1 MLPSSTPP
9 SEPYVECARRLRQ
22 LHALIR
28 SGDGDSAEADELRDE
43 MDLLW
48 NRMPSEEREWT
59 GKLSADLHLLGEG
72 SRLREDRPTDA
83 GIRRALLAAGR
94 GEDWEGL
101 RSLLDSS
108 VNEIDGGDSILFIAI
123 YWAGLGDLPSSL
135 VFLEAFAARLTWEK
149 IDVEAKQASLEELVS
164 NLGRDASDGRAQ
176 VASVRELG
184 LRALQAIN
192 HVHREA
198 MLLCSMVEAA
208 LSREGCG
215 RPRGEE
221 WSPIKDQFFVVE
233 ACKPAT
239 PVLAA

>member
-1 MLPSSTPP
+1 
-9 SEPYVECARRLRQ
+9 
-22 LHALIR
+22 
-28 SGDGDSAEADELRDE
+28 
-43 MDLLW
+43 
-48 NRMPSEEREWT
+48 MPSEEREWT

-149 IDVEAKQASLEELVS
+149 IDVEAKQASLEELVHDLS
-164 NLGRDASDGRAQ
+164 RAR
-176 VASVRELG
+176 VDLVRERG

-192 HVHREA
+192 HAHREA
-198 MLLCSMVEAA
+198 MLLCSMVEAN
-208 LSREGCG
+208 LSREGWG
-215 RPRGEE
+215 RPVGEE
-221 WSPIKDQFFVVE
+221 WSTIKHQFFVVE
-233 ACKPAT
+233 ACKPTT

>member
-1 MLPSSTPP
+1 
-9 SEPYVECARRLRQ
+9 
-22 LHALIR
+22 
-28 SGDGDSAEADELRDE
+28 
-43 MDLLW
+43 
-48 NRMPSEEREWT
+48 MPSEEREWT

-123 YWAGLGDLPSSL
+123 YWARLGDLPSSL

-149 IDVEAKQASLEELVS
+149 IDVEAKQASLEELVHDLS
-164 NLGRDASDGRAQ
+164 RAR
-176 VASVRELG
+176 VDLVRERG
-184 LRALQAIN
+184 LRALQAID
-192 HVHREA
+192 HAHREVS
-198 MLLCSMVEAA
+198 LLISMVEAN
-208 LSREGCG
+208 LSREGWG
-215 RPRGEE
+215 QPMGEE
-221 WSPIKDQFFVVE
+221 WSTIRNQFFVVE
-233 ACKPAT
+233 ACNPAT

>member
-1 MLPSSTPP
+1 
-9 SEPYVECARRLRQ
+9 
-22 LHALIR
+22 
-28 SGDGDSAEADELRDE
+28 
-43 MDLLW
+43 
-48 NRMPSEEREWT
+48 MPSEEREWT
-59 GKLSADLHLLGEG
+59 GKLSADLHLLGKG
-72 SRLREDRPTDA
+72 SRFREDRPTDA

-123 YWAGLGDLPSSL
+123 YWAGLGDFRSSL
-135 VFLEAFAARLTWEK
+135 VFLEAFEARLMHEK
-149 IDVEAKQASLEELVS
+149 VDIEAKQASLEELVHDLS
-164 NLGRDASDGRAQ
+164 RAR
-176 VASVRELG
+176 VDLVRELG
-184 LRALQAIN
+184 LRALQAID
-192 HVHREA
+192 HAHREA

-233 ACKPAT
+233 ACKPTT